1 MATILTERNVS
12 FTSVTLVSLYLAS
25 IALTF
30 EVKLNTSVDYQ
41 SSLTDFV
48 QYFDEELTSLG
59 DYDIRIG
66 SKGTLAVVPSGRNMY
81 YMLTMQV
88 LQKGIRY
95 V

>member
-1 MATILTERNVS
+1 MATILTEHNLS

-48 QYFDEELTSLG
+48 QYFNEELTALG
-59 DYDIRIG
+59 EYGIHDG
-66 SKGTLAVVPSGRNMY
+66 SKGSLAVLPSGSYRNMY
-81 YMLTMQV
+81 YVNLV
-88 LQKGIRY
+88 KSPGF
-95 V
+95 